1 MWFLLSLLTAFVTA
15 SVDAWSK
22 RFFGQLGLRA
32 MAVAPL
38 VYSLPLLVLT
48 TFFIQ
53 KPTIDK
59 RFYISIMT
67 GLPINIIS
75 YFLYMK
81 AVLISP
87 LSLSLPF
94 LAFTPVFMIFTGHLV
109 LGEKPNIFGVVGIIL
124 VVVGAYVL
132 NISPNMKDPFLPIK
146 SFFREKGSVLMAIV
160 SILFSFGAV
169 IGKLGIMA
177 SSPLYFSCTFF
188 IVQNILILL
197 FTYKQHKVIR
207 EVPRVHLKLTVVGIF
222 YFCHILFHNYAI
234 SMIEAS
240 YMIAVK
246 RLSILFGMVYGA
258 LLFREKNLRFRVLGG
273 LLMVGG
279 AAIIAIG
286 HTL

>member
-22 RFFGQLGLRA
+22 KFFGKLGLKA
-32 MAVAPL
+32 MAIAPL

-48 TFFIQ
+48 LIFIE
-53 KPTIDK
+53 KPSVDK
-59 RFYISIMT
+59 RFYISILI
-67 GLPINIIS
+67 GLPINILS

-81 AVLISP
+81 AILLSP

-94 LAFTPVFMIFTGHLV
+94 LAFTPVFMIFTGYLV
-109 LGEKPNIFGVVGIIL
+109 LGEVPNYLGVVGIIL
-124 VVVGAYVL
+124 VVSGAYVL

-146 SFFREKGSVLMAIV
+146 SFFREKGSVLMALV

-169 IGKLGIMA
+169 IGKLGIIS
-177 SSPLYFSCTFF
+177 SSPLYFSCMFF

-197 FTYKQHKVIR
+197 FTIKQLSV
-207 EVPRVHLKLTVVGIF
+207 LKQVSRFHPKLMVVGTF
-222 YFCHILFHNYAI
+222 YFSHILFHNYAI
-234 SMIEAS
+234 SMVEAS

-246 RLSILFGMVYGA
+246 RLSILFGMIYGA
-258 LLFREKNLRFRVLGG
+258 VLFKEENLRFRILGG
-273 LLMVGG
+273 LLMVVG